1 MTFWKVVFATTKTF
15 DLVLILFNLT
25 KIMHYYGDFFGGS
38 VVKIHL
44 QSWRCEFDPY
54 VRKLPWGRK

>member
-44 QSWRCEFDPY
+44 QSWRCEFDP
-54 VRKLPWGRK
+54 